1 MRKLKLLFAA
11 AALMLGVGTASAQGT
26 WTAPV
31 VPGGDPA
38 TLASNSTVLYIY
50 NVKADAF
57 VNYGMNWATNAIA
70 SGLLSGDQTAS
81 SRHRA
86 TLVAA
91 NGKYKLVLSD
101 KSDKSIFCGGGETND
116 VWTDNTYNNLW
127 TIAETSS
134 TNVYELYNSAHEG
147 LKLDVSYLYG
157 GHLTFANGAGNTD
170 WAFIPETSVTDGS
183 YAKYKEK
190 KDMYAIYQELA
201 STSKTSTYASALETA
216 NAVYTNASA
225 TVADLRAATRALLI
239 AVADGIE
246 NPVPASS
253 LFTNANMV
261 GNWTTDGWNVSS
273 APTKR
278 DADLEKFHSANYSVN
293 QTKDDVPN
301 GLYDIIFRGLY
312 RQDGSGPAPTL
323 TATGASA
330 VSANVPNMKDLASA
344 WGCSNGG
351 WVSPGIPN
359 DMLTCSQALTYEGA
373 RAYLNNVR
381 VTGNSLAINMTM
393 TDGNQW
399 LNFYGF
405 EIIYNGA
412 LNVAL
417 YKKVVAA
424 KAEAEG
430 LVSSPMN
437 ATVLSNLQAAI
448 SAANGVTSNS
458 SEEAL
463 NTVLDALNVAND
475 NAEASIAVYSAIN
488 SAISNYATKANALD
502 APGQAAYDASAIQTK
517 YNNGTYT
524 TFADAEAEL
533 NTAFATAVK
542 AQTTAGSDWTAL
554 IINPSFE
561 NNFTGW
567 TNNGMAL
574 QNNTSFGK
582 DGSYYC
588 EAWQPNGTKSVK
600 QTITLPAGVYSI
612 SAKSKARGV
621 TSAKI
626 FANGIETSI
635 TVSDTENTYNVQFAC
650 DNNAEVELGFEG
662 VGTGAGNSWLCV
674 DNFHMTLVSAGLPDV
689 TAVTGKMNG
698 DVAQAQDA
706 AIATYNANRTVA
718 NYNAASAA
726 IAAAQTSANAYAAAN
741 AAITKAEGII
751 AETNIYTTAAYNTYK
766 GAVDAAKDAYNDGS
780 MTDADATAL
789 ETNLNGG
796 TAWQHSGD
804 PMRPFYTSAWTAS
817 NGVGIYTNN
826 WSNEGAGDGSNFL
839 TPFIEDWVADGETLA
854 NTEIAASIPN
864 LAKGT
869 YTVTARVR
877 MRLNNNGTAPV
888 SGLSLKAS
896 YGNATVVSGD
906 LNYGKFYVTDVE
918 AEGYVTEDNGTLNI
932 KFIVDGTNA
941 SWISIKGVKYVK
953 TSSDI
958 NAPLADA
965 DDYAALNAVL
975 DPVKDNVAGFE
986 TGEYA
991 PYNNKE
997 AFAALADA
1005 KAINQSS
1012 DNLKGWVEEVKNALA
1027 AVTWTANTEELNA
1040 FYDGDF
1046 SECAEDNA
1054 SPLDYTPAGW
1064 TPSGNMRVMLKNTE
1078 TYPGVAAAS
1087 ATTAMMSWG
1096 GGITYG
1102 EQAGYEMPLKAN
1114 TIYTLKLKAAGWN
1127 NETRSGISVSILNG
1141 TDGMA
1146 AQNLGTPDRDI
1157 KGNEWNTAGMT
1168 SYEVLFVTGA
1178 AGNYVFHVQSGNNMV
1193 LTDFEIKK
1201 AASQVLEFAD
1211 GSVPT
1216 YAPGTYPTVKI
1227 SRTLTADKWATAIYP
1242 FALSLEDVDEIV
1254 VLNEYYEDNDEVYF
1268 DYAEN
1273 SVANK
1278 PFLMRSYA
1286 TTDEIVLK
1294 DVLVAAAIAN
1304 NDVKDELSFIGVY
1317 KGTEVGRGENVKN
1330 FVLKDNTIYR
1340 VGDKAATI
1348 NPYRAYFQVA
1358 QPGEEA
1364 RLKFFIN
1371 GQQTTDIE
1379 GVKAEKSLNGVIYNL
1394 NGQRVEK
1401 ANKGLYISNGK
1412 KVVLK

>member
-11 AALMLGVGTASAQGT
+11 AALMLGVGTASAQTDVTASYIGDVT
-26 WTAPV
+26 RIVNGGGHSHSSSNHKESDGIGWWNTQTLSGWHAFTNPNASGGAGESWTSGFGSAGVMMGRTMVLPS
-31 VPGGDPA
+31 GNYTLSFDAFACNATNSADPA
-38 TLASNSTVLYIY
+38 TLPTAGDAVAFLTGENNVDITNTAAAGDATFHTVSFTFD
-50 NVKADAF
+50 V
-57 VNYGMNWATNAIA
+57 T
-70 SGLLSGDQTAS
+70 TANT
-81 SRHRA
+81 A
-86 TLVAA
+86 YEF
-91 NGKYKLVLSD
+91 GIKKL
-101 KSDKSIFCGGGETND
+101 
-116 VWTDNTYNNLW
+116 
-127 TIAETSS
+127 
-134 TNVYELYNSAHEG
+134 
-147 LKLDVSYLYG
+147 
-157 GHLTFANGAGNTD
+157 
-170 WAFIPETSVTDGS
+170 TDGS
-183 YAKYKEK
+183 KIDWCQIKNVKLTLNSNNVFPVVNNSIADFTYSGTQTWHTNTWSTEGQRDGSRFQVPFHELWVASGGKLNDATIKATFTPTETGVYKVSAWVRAMNEAGGAVTGAK
-190 KDMYAIYQELA
+190 IF
-201 STSKTSTYASALETA
+201 
-216 NAVYTNASA
+216 
-225 TVADLRAATRALLI
+225 VADVDADACTGSVVYDGKGRLGTYTAMADGVAGTPFDYGFILKNAEINWLAFKNVTITYLGTMPQDEIDALL
-239 AVADGIE
+239 AQVPTGKMNADI
-246 NPVPASS
+246 
-253 LFTNANMV
+253 
-261 GNWTTDGWNVSS
+261 
-273 APTKR
+273 
-278 DADLEKFHSANYSVN
+278 
-293 QTKDDVPN
+293 QT
-301 GLYDIIFRGLY
+301 
-312 RQDGSGPAPTL
+312 
-323 TATGASA
+323 
-330 VSANVPNMKDLASA
+330 
-344 WGCSNGG
+344 
-351 WVSPGIPN
+351 
-359 DMLTCSQALTYEGA
+359 E
-373 RAYLNNVR
+373 LN
-381 VTGNSLAINMTM
+381 
-393 TDGNQW
+393 
-399 LNFYGF
+399 
-405 EIIYNGA
+405 
-412 LNVAL
+412 
-417 YKKVVAA
+417 
-424 KAEAEG
+424 G
-430 LVSSPMN
+430 LVSAFQNN
-437 ATVLSNLQAAI
+437 AS
-448 SAANGVTSNS
+448 
-458 SEEAL
+458 
-463 NTVLDALNVAND
+463 VANY
-475 NAEASIAVYSAIN
+475 NALSLYLPTAQASAEVYANIN
-488 SAISNYATKANALD
+488 SAISDYEAKANALD
-502 APGQAAYDASAIQTK
+502 ASGKAAYNASAIQTK
-517 YNNGTYT
+517 YNNGTYAT
-524 TFADAEAEL
+524 LSEAESEL
-533 NTAFATAVK
+533 AAAFAVAVK
-542 AQTTAGSDWTAL
+542 AQTTEGSDWTAL

-561 NNFTGW
+561 SDFTSGW
-567 TNNGMAL
+567 TNNGMAR
-574 QNNTSFGK
+574 QSNTSFAKAGT
-582 DGSYYC
+582 YYA
-588 EAWQPNGTKSVK
+588 EKWQPKGTFGVS
-600 QTITLPAGVYSI
+600 QTINLPAGVYRI
-612 SAKSKARGV
+612 TAHAKARGV

-626 FANGIETSI
+626 YAAGIDKPI
-635 TVSDTENTYNVQFAC
+635 TIGDSDADYTVEFAC
-650 DNNAEVELGFEG
+650 DNYADVTFGFEG

-689 TAVTGKMNG
+689 TAVTGKMNA

-751 AETNIYTTAAYNTYK
+751 AETNVYTTAAYNTYK

-869 YTVTARVR
+869 YNVTARVR

-941 SWISIKGVKYVK
+941 SWISIKGVKYEK

-958 NAPLADA
+958 NAPLADT

-1046 SECAEDNA
+1046 SECAEDNT

-1087 ATTAMMSWG
+1087 ATTAMMSWN

-1227 SRTLTADKWATAIYP
+1227 SRTLTENKWATAIYP
-1242 FALSLEDVDEIV
+1242 FEVSGVESIAVLSS
-1254 VLNEYYEDNDEVYF
+1254 YDNANNAVGF
-1268 DYAEN
+1268 SSADYSE
-1273 SVANK
+1273 ANK
-1278 PFLMRSYA
+1278 PFLMKSSA
-1286 TTDEIVLK
+1286 TMNNIELNNVA
-1294 DVLVAAAIAN
+1294 VAAAVAD
-1304 NDVKDELSFIGVY
+1304 NDAKNELSFIGVY
-1317 KGTEVGRGENVKN
+1317 KETEVGRGENVKN
-1330 FVLKDNTIYR
+1330 FVLRDNTIYR
-1340 VGDKAATI
+1340 VGDNAATI